1 MSYAQAKNLPVGA
14 PTYFISHAWGSI
26 FVDLVKSVT
35 WALAGAAQADT
46 YVWLDIFAINQD
58 DTCGVFLAMAELDD
72 VNWLVRLRT
81 GRFGCW

>member
-58 DTCGVFLAMAELDD
+58 DTYGWSVFGD
-72 VNWLVRLRT
+72 
-81 GRFGCW
+81 G